1 MPVASFF
8 GATMARNL
16 TTALKTEFLATG
28 FTPIFLVEAEF
39 SSGTIRVWTGPGD
52 ITWNSQT
59 WTGVGDL
66 GGISEIIEGTAL
78 RANNVVL
85 QLSGI
90 PQAMALKALDE
101 VRYGKPATIW
111 FGALDSN
118 GAVVADPFLAFQGT
132 IDSAELV
139 EGAEFSTMKVN
150 IENEAVSLQNPREQ
164 RHTDEEQQEEYP
176 GDKGFEFVP
185 KLQEKNVM
193 WGGKSSA
200 IPSSGGSSGGPKI
213 HPADDSLED

>member
-1 MPVASFF
+1 
-8 GATMARNL
+8 MARNL
-16 TTALKTEFLATG
+16 TTALKTEFLAAG

-52 ITWNSQT
+52 IQWNSQT

-90 PQAMALKALDE
+90 PQALALKALDE
-101 VRYGKPATIW
+101 VRFGKPATIW

-118 GAVVADPFLAFQGT
+118 GAVVADPFMAFSGF
-132 IDSAELV
+132 IDTAELV
-139 EGAEFSTMKVN
+139 EGAETGAVKVN
-150 IENEAVSLQNPREQ
+150 IESELIALQRAREQ
-164 RHTDEEQQEEYP
+164 RYTDEDQQQRYP
-176 GDKGFEFVP
+176 GDKGFEYQP
-185 KLQEKNVM
+185 KLQELNVL
-193 WGGKSSA
+193 WGSTGSA
-200 IPSSGGSSGGPKI
+200 IFVGGGYGTPYRGKGGRPT
-213 HPADDSLED
+213 DEMD